1 MGKVLPS
8 QRLLKQFEE
17 RLVFG
22 EMNLSEIVRSGA
34 QMMLQYALEREV
46 TEALGRNYYE
56 NAPATTKEKGRRNGY
71 ESHRVLTG
79 EGAVTVQVPQVR
91 ETEKVFQSKILDAYV
106 SRTEKL
112 DELIARMYVH
122 GMSMRDIEATFADVL
137 SGTGV
142 SKSVVSRVTRCEAC
156 LQALRLP
163 AAHHKRLRTSNL
175 LERTFGEHKRRT
187 KVIPH
192 FFTEEAAMKLS
203 FAVLLAVANKW
214 RGVRMDVFAARK
226 VEELRNELLPQGT
239 SEESAA

>member
-91 ETEKVFQSKILDAYV
+91 ETCPEPSDPGP
-106 SRTEKL
+106 RTGKTR
-112 DELIARMYVH
+112 DFTMTIASSVCRMDIAR
-122 GMSMRDIEATFADVL
+122 T
-137 SGTGV
+137 
-142 SKSVVSRVTRCEAC
+142 
-156 LQALRLP
+156 
-163 AAHHKRLRTSNL
+163 
-175 LERTFGEHKRRT
+175 
-187 KVIPH
+187 
-192 FFTEEAAMKLS
+192 
-203 FAVLLAVANKW
+203 
-214 RGVRMDVFAARK
+214 
-226 VEELRNELLPQGT
+226 
-239 SEESAA
+239 

>member
-22 EMNLSEIVRSGA
+22 EMNLSEIVPGA

-91 ETEKVFQSKILDAYV
+91 ETEKVFRQRFS
-106 SRTEKL
+106 TP
-112 DELIARMYVH
+112 
-122 GMSMRDIEATFADVL
+122 T
-137 SGTGV
+137 
-142 SKSVVSRVTRCEAC
+142 
-156 LQALRLP
+156 
-163 AAHHKRLRTSNL
+163 
-175 LERTFGEHKRRT
+175 
-187 KVIPH
+187 
-192 FFTEEAAMKLS
+192 
-203 FAVLLAVANKW
+203 
-214 RGVRMDVFAARK
+214 
-226 VEELRNELLPQGT
+226 
-239 SEESAA
+239 